1 MNDDVKENV
10 DNISVADVP
19 KLIEDQFELMTS
31 LKENLNLAKSHAK
44 DADLKVREAK
54 EKRIGLFN
62 KKDAMEAMQNS
73 QMSLSEATLKNTE
86 ALEKTFE
93 YQQALTNITKFLF
106 GLGVSNIAV
115 NRTIVRE
122 LELRLEHA
130 SEEEIDDMAR
140 QELLNVVHDLKAQED
155 ITKKQTDFSLRLKNV
170 NDELDGI
177 DSDLQGLKQH
187 YNKTIKALNN
197 KITELEHKTK
207 VLQIILILTFLC
219 AIAGIVL
226 AILLKYL
233 NKKKITC
240 FFVLPSV

>member
-1 MNDDVKENV
+1 
-10 DNISVADVP
+10 
-19 KLIEDQFELMTS
+19 
-31 LKENLNLAKSHAK
+31 
-44 DADLKVREAK
+44 
-54 EKRIGLFN
+54 
-62 KKDAMEAMQNS
+62 MEAMQNS

-233 NKKKITC
+233 
-240 FFVLPSV
+240 L

>member
-31 LKENLNLAKSHAK
+31 LKENLNLARSHAK

-62 KKDAMEAMQNS
+62 KKDAMEA
-73 QMSLSEATLKNTE
+73 LSEATLKNTE

-197 KITELEHKTK
+197 KIAKLEHKTK

-226 AILLKYL
+226 AILIKYL
-233 NKKKITC
+233 
-240 FFVLPSV
+240 L

>member
-93 YQQALTNITKFLF
+93 YQQAF
-106 GLGVSNIAV
+106 SNIAV

-233 NKKKITC
+233 
-240 FFVLPSV
+240 L

>member
-31 LKENLNLAKSHAK
+31 LKENLNLAKSYAK

-233 NKKKITC
+233 
-240 FFVLPSV
+240 L